1 MKRFV
6 WTVMAILVAV
16 GLVVAIRTWRITS
29 RQPEPASATEPS
41 PAPAIDLDA
50 TLAEALQYKT
60 VSYDEAPPD
69 PEEQARA
76 FDSFHAFLRT
86 TFPRTLVMAERIAG
100 HSLLVSLGPSPAV
113 TIDGAAPASGARIG
127 AVPGG
132 SGSAGASPSA
142 SASANA
148 NANRGA
154 PGTSAPAKGSL
165 MYAHLDVVPASA
177 DGWRAD
183 PFGGTRDGDFIVG
196 RGAIDDKTSV
206 IAILAATE
214 SLLASGWTPARP
226 VYLAF
231 GDNEEAGGTSA
242 AAIAQRLRDQG
253 IQLESILDE
262 GGAVVDKGIPGLG
275 GRPIAAVAIAE
286 KGVMNVEICATAAPG
301 HSSTP
306 PPTTAVGTLSTAIA
320 RLEEHPPAR
329 TLNPL
334 VRETLTYAAAEMS
347 LGYRTLMANLWLAAP
362 IIKSQME
369 KDHVSRALLGTS
381 QAVTMVQGGVKA
393 NVLPERACA
402 TVNYRLFP
410 GDTQKLVLDRIGTI
424 TKGLAVQVS
433 SRESVAPPAPSNL
446 DSAAGRILGR
456 AIRSHFPYA
465 VIVPVVSP
473 GATDSRHFGGIAG
486 QIFRFLP
493 VHLSSEDLAS
503 MHGVNERI
511 STASL
516 ARAYAFYAEYV
527 RAIGR

>member
-1 MKRFV
+1 MMKRFG
-6 WTVMAILVAV
+6 WAAATVVVVIGV
-16 GLVVAIRTWRITS
+16 VVAIRTWRITS
-29 RQPEPASATEPS
+29 RQPEPAQATAP
-41 PAPAIDLDA
+41 PAPAIDLSA
-50 TLAEALQYKT
+50 TLAEAIQYKT
-60 VSYDEAPPD
+60 ISYDEAPPD

-76 FDSFHAFLRT
+76 FDSFHAFLRA
-86 TFPRTLVMAERIAG
+86 TFPRALAMAERIDG
-100 HSLLVSLGPSPAV
+100 HSLLVSLGPTPAL
-113 TIDGAAPASGARIG
+113 TIDGA
-127 AVPGG
+127 VP
-132 SGSAGASPSA
+132 
-142 SASANA
+142 
-148 NANRGA
+148 NRGA
-154 PGTSAPAKGSL
+154 NAGAATAGDPALRGGSL
-165 MYAHLDVVPASA
+165 VYAHLDVVPADA
-177 DGWRAD
+177 EGWSAD
-183 PFGGTRDGDFIVG
+183 PFDGTLIGDAVVG
-196 RGAIDDKTSV
+196 RGALDDKASV

-214 SLLASGWTPARP
+214 SLLTSGWAPARP

-231 GDNEEAGGTSA
+231 GHNEEAGGSGA
-242 AAIAQRLRDQG
+242 AAIAGRLRDQG
-253 IQLESILDE
+253 VQLESILDE

-286 KGVMNVEICATAAPG
+286 KGVMNLEICALAAPG

-306 PPTTAVGTLSTAIA
+306 PQTTAIGTLSAAIT

-347 LGYRTLMANLWLAAP
+347 LGYRALMANLWLAAP

-410 GDTQKLVLDRIGTI
+410 GDTQKLVLDRIVTI

-433 SRESVAPPAPSNL
+433 SRESVAPPAPSDL
-446 DSAAGRILGR
+446 DSAAGRVLSRTIR
-456 AIRSHFPYA
+456 AHFPDA

-516 ARAYAFYAEYV
+516 ARAYAFYAEYL

>member
-1 MKRFV
+1 MKRFGWV
-6 WTVMAILVAV
+6 AVAVLVAV
-16 GLVVAIRTWRITS
+16 GLVATVRTWRITS
-29 RQPEPASATEPS
+29 RQPDTAPVIEP
-41 PAPAIDLDA
+41 PAPSVDLTA

-60 VSYDEAPPD
+60 ISYDEAPSD
-69 PEEQARA
+69 PEAQARA

-86 TFPRTLVMAERIAG
+86 TFPRTLGMAERIAG
-100 HSLLVSLGPSPAV
+100 HSLLVSLGAAHAV
-113 TIDGAAPASGARIG
+113 TIDGAAPISGAR
-127 AVPGG
+127 A
-132 SGSAGASPSA
+132 GSAAGADA
-142 SASANA
+142 STRRAS
-148 NANRGA
+148 
-154 PGTSAPAKGSL
+154 L
-165 MYAHLDVVPASA
+165 LYAHLDVVPAGA

-183 PFGGTRDGDFIVG
+183 PFGGTRDGGDIIG
-196 RGAIDDKTSV
+196 RGALDNKGSV

-231 GDNEEAGGTSA
+231 GDNEEAGGSSA
-242 AAIAQRLRDQG
+242 AAIAGRLRDQG
-253 IQLESILDE
+253 VQLESILDE

-275 GRPIAAVAIAE
+275 SRPIAAVAIAE
-286 KGVMNVEICATAAPG
+286 KGVMNVEICANGAAG

-306 PPTTAVGTLSTAIA
+306 PVTTAVGTLSAAIA

-334 VRETLTYAAAEMS
+334 VRDTVTYAAAEMS
-347 LGYRTLMANLWLAAP
+347 LGYRALMANLWLTAP
-362 IIKSQME
+362 LVKAQME

-410 GDTQKLVLDRIGTI
+410 GDTQQLVLGRIAAI
-424 TKGLAVQVS
+424 TRGIELEVS
-433 SRESVAPPAPSNL
+433 AGPVVLPPPPSDL

-456 AIRSHFPYA
+456 TIRAHFPAA

-493 VHLSSEDLAS
+493 VHLTSEDLAS

-516 ARAYAFYAEYV
+516 TRAYAFYVAYL
-527 RAIGR
+527 RAISR